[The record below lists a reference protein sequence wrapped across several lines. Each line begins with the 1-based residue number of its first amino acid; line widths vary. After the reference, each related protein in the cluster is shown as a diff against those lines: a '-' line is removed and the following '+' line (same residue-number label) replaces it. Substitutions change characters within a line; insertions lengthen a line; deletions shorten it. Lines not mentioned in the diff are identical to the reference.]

1 MRIIFFNII
10 SAAHILFDDSISLD
24 HVIVVYATDK
34 YVFTSKFNQLDR
46 WSLFG
51 SGLEIKSILI
61 FCIK

>member
-51 SGLEIKSILI
+51 SGFI
-61 FCIK
+61 F